1 MAGHGCLVA
10 LSESGLVSCL
20 LCPHHRSAGCSEPGR
35 PRPIARAYSAAQA
48 GHSHAVGREVR
59 RRQFRRRR
67 ESTSDIDEPHR
78 ARIGV
83 IGVIL
88 SPKFTKWALYAPRLD
103 EGTDF
108 WGIGEAVGDRRL
120 SRKATVLAARQ
131 GTRARTRPEKPR
143 RRAQRRP
150 RRAGLGRGWAGQRSE
165 RHPGQG
171 GQAGR
176 AIYVESVEV
185 ERPQAGNKM
194 EAMEAV
200 ERVEGFF
207 GGWSLH
213 EAIWLGRR

>member
-1 MAGHGCLVA
+1 MRQ
-10 LSESGLVSCL
+10 
-20 LCPHHRSAGCSEPGR
+20 RS
-35 PRPIARAYSAAQA
+35 
-48 GHSHAVGREVR
+48 
-59 RRQFRRRR
+59 FRGR

-83 IGVIL
+83 TGVIQ
-88 SPKFTKWALYAPRLD
+88 SAKFTKWTRYAPRLD

-108 WGIGEAVGDRRL
+108 WGIGEAVGPRRL
-120 SRKATVLAARQ
+120 SRKATVLTARQ
-131 GTRARTRPEKPR
+131 QTRVRRTRPEKPR
-143 RRAQRRP
+143 RRVQGRP
-150 RRAGLGRGWAGQRSE
+150 RRAGQRSE
-165 RHPGQG
+165 RHPGQ
-171 GQAGR
+171 AGR
-176 AIYVESVEV
+176 AIYVEFVDV